1 MHQDLSEHEDVFD
14 YYEALHD
21 PDLAGELRPLRVRA
35 DHRRRKT
42 DEEILAEIAE
52 PGALDGGFNITY
64 QPSRYEASWLFDSL
78 RGFFEQDF
86 ITDVLA
92 MVKGGKEASVYRCR
106 AHPSTGETL
115 LAAKVYRPRKFRN
128 LRNDKMYREGRETL
142 TGDGKPVKKTDTRV
156 MRALGKKTAFG
167 VQVAH
172 TSWLMYEFSTMQR
185 LYRWGADVPRPV
197 AAGDNA
203 VLMGYLGDEGSAAP
217 TLSEVD
223 LGSDEPERL
232 FAQVVKNIDLT
243 LGHGLIHG
251 DLSAYNLLYWQGRLS
266 IIDWPQV
273 TFAEANKHARFIFDR
288 DVTRICQ
295 YFAAQGVQCD
305 PAALAD
311 EIWLRHIGD
320 RSAEQALEARLATEQ
335 WDDWSEDRNEDED

>member
-1 MHQDLSEHEDVFD
+1 MHQSHFEYEDAFEL
-14 YYEALHD
+14 YEARHD
-21 PDLAGELRPLRVRA
+21 PDLAGEQRLLRARP

-42 DEEILAEIAE
+42 TEEILAEIAE

-64 QPSRYEASWLFDSL
+64 QPSRYEAGWLFDSL

-128 LRNDKMYREGRETL
+128 LRNDMMYREGRETL
-142 TGDGKPVKKTDTRV
+142 TADGKPVKKTDTRV

-172 TSWLMYEFSTMQR
+172 TSWLMYEFTTMQR
-185 LYRWGADVPRPV
+185 LHRWGADVPRPL

-203 VLMGYLGDEGSAAP
+203 VLMGYLGDEERAAP

-223 LGSDEPERL
+223 LSPDEPERL
-232 FAQVVKNIDLT
+232 FAQVVDNINLT
-243 LGHGLIHG
+243 LSHGLIHG

-266 IIDWPQV
+266 VIDWPQV
-273 TFAEANKHARFIFDR
+273 TYAEANRRARFIFGR
-288 DVTRICQ
+288 DVARVCQ
-295 YFAAQGVQCD
+295 YFAGQGVDCD
-305 PAALAD
+305 ADALAE
-311 EIWLRHIGD
+311 EIWLRHVGD
-320 RSAEQALEARLATEQ
+320 RTSEEALEARLAMDQLE
-335 WDDWSEDRNEDED
+335 DWSGDGEE